1 MRFSS
6 DEMTVTDIDNVMT
19 VRGSGLKE
27 PTCKIFGPRRYHGL
41 VMQLHGQARYEIEG
55 QRALIHRAGEI
66 LYLPQ
71 GQPYR
76 VYAEE
81 NGICC
86 CVNFFLSGAP
96 EPVGLLCRP
105 QQGTV
110 WQNLFHELENLWT
123 RQQRGYRAHSI
134 GMLYQMLAEFEN
146 DLAERTIPAA
156 YARSLERAVQFI
168 EENYSRSDLTAEE
181 IIAVSAMNAVR
192 FRQLFGQLYGLTPRR
207 YLINTRIA
215 HAKALL
221 TSTDLSVTEIA
232 EKSGFESLYHF
243 SKCFKAAAGTSPL
256 GYRREYGP

>member
-6 DEMTVTDIDNVMT
+6 DEMTITDIDNVAT
-19 VRGSGLKE
+19 VRGGGQKE
-27 PTCKIFGPRRYHGL
+27 LTCKVFGPRRYHGL
-41 VMQLHGQARYEIEG
+41 VIQLNGQARYEIDG
-55 QRALIHRAGEI
+55 QRALIHRTGEI

-76 VYAEE
+76 VYGEGD
-81 NGICC
+81 GICC
-86 CVNFFLSGAP
+86 CVNFFLNTAP
-96 EPVGLLCRP
+96 EPVGFLFKP
-105 QQGTV
+105 QQMTL
-110 WQNLFHELENLWT
+110 WQNLFHEMENLWT
-123 RQQRGYRAHSI
+123 RHRRGYRARSI
-134 GMLYQMLAEFEN
+134 SLLYQMLAELEN

-181 IIAVSAMNAVR
+181 IISVSAMNAVR

-215 HAKALL
+215 HAKTLL
-221 TSTDLSVTEIA
+221 TSTELSVTDIA
-232 EKSGFESLYHF
+232 GRSGFESLYHF